1 LYKTD
6 QKFGDF
12 MGFSTNAIHAGQI
25 PDPTTGAVITPV
37 YLTSTYAQ
45 PELGK
50 NTGYEYGRTHNLT
63 RQALE
68 KNIAVLE
75 NGKYGI
81 AFASGLAATNALMSL
96 VKAGDHI
103 IISNNVYGGTYRL
116 FEQNLTDYGLE
127 YSWVDTSDV
136 ASIQNAVKQNT
147 KMIFVETP
155 TNPMLVLTDLEAVS
169 KIAKSNNLISV
180 CDSTFMCP
188 YFQNPLEWGIDIILH
203 STTKYINGHSDAIG
217 GMLVTSDENHHERLR
232 YIQNAAGAIPS
243 PFDCWL
249 VLRSSKTLAVRMK
262 QHEENANALAEFLAE
277 SGAAKKVIYP
287 GLDTHPQHELAVKQM
302 RGFGGM
308 VSADFGTLEKAKKV
322 LNNVKVF
329 TLAESLGGVES
340 LVCHPVSMTHA
351 SVPKTDR
358 EKYGLTDSLVRFSV
372 GIEDIED
379 LIEDVKK
386 AIK

>member
-1 LYKTD
+1 
-6 QKFGDF
+6 
-12 MGFSTNAIHAGQI
+12 MGFSTDAIHAGQI

-75 NGKYGI
+75 KGKYGI
-81 AFASGLAATNALMSL
+81 AFSSGLAATNALMSL
-96 VKAGDHI
+96 IKAGDHI
-103 IISNNVYGGTYRL
+103 IVSNNVYGGTYRL

-136 ASIQNAVKQNT
+136 ASIQNAVKSNT

-169 KIAKSNNLISV
+169 KIAKSNSLISV
-180 CDSTFMCP
+180 CDSTFMSP

-217 GMLVTSDENHHERLR
+217 GMLVTSDENYHERLR
-232 YIQNAAGAIPS
+232 YIQNAAGAVPS

-249 VLRSSKTLAVRMK
+249 VLRSTKTLAVRMK

-277 SGAAKKVIYP
+277 SSAAKKIIYP

-308 VSADFGTLEKAKKV
+308 VSADFGSLEKAKKV
-322 LNNVKVF
+322 LNNVRIF

-340 LVCHPVSMTHA
+340 LVCHPASMTHA
-351 SVPKTDR
+351 SVPKADR

-372 GIEDIED
+372 GIEDIDD
-379 LIEDVKK
+379 LIEDVKR

>member
-1 LYKTD
+1 
-6 QKFGDF
+6 
-12 MGFSTNAIHAGQI
+12 MGFSTDAIHAGQI

-63 RQALE
+63 RQAME

-75 NGKYGI
+75 KGKYAI
-81 AFASGLAATNALMSL
+81 AFSSGLAATNALMSL

-103 IISNNVYGGTYRL
+103 IVSNNVYGGTYRL
-116 FEQNLTDYGLE
+116 FEQNLTDYGIE

-136 ASIQNAVKQNT
+136 SNIQNAVKSNT
-147 KMIFVETP
+147 KMIFIETP
-155 TNPMLVLTDLEAVS
+155 TNPMLVLTDLETVS
-169 KIAKSNNLISV
+169 KIAKTNNLISV
-180 CDSTFMCP
+180 CDSTFMSP
-188 YFQNPLEWGIDIILH
+188 YFQNPIEWGIDIVLH
-203 STTKYINGHSDAIG
+203 STTKFINGHSDVIG
-217 GMLVTSDENHHERLR
+217 GILITSNEKYHERLR
-232 YIQNAAGAIPS
+232 YIQNAAGAVPS

-249 VLRSSKTLAVRMK
+249 VLRSAKTLAVRMK

-287 GLDTHPQHELAVKQM
+287 GLDAHPQHELAVKQM

-308 VSADFGTLEKAKKV
+308 VTADFGTLEKAKKV
-322 LNNVKVF
+322 LNSVKVF

-351 SVPKTDR
+351 SVPKADR
-358 EKYGLTDSLVRFSV
+358 DKFGLTDSLVRFSV
-372 GIEDIED
+372 GIEDVDD
-379 LIEDVKK
+379 LIEDVKN
-386 AIK
+386 ALV